1 VKCPDFV
8 KQRRGIARPLA
19 KQIEPNYARDERTKS
34 RSRYKFDRPA
44 RDAQEIA
51 ALAKIT
57 SISSSLS
64 RTNHLSYHLGQAVLG
79 LK

>member
-1 VKCPDFV
+1 V

-44 RDAQEIA
+44 RDAEEIA
-51 ALAKIT
+51 AAHVPKRGPQLLNIN
-57 SISSSLS
+57 SLTH
-64 RTNHLSYHLGQAVLG
+64 RR
-79 LK
+79 